1 MGGKYKMKIIAFWSN
16 VHGQSKTTSNMI
28 ALASSIALEEN
39 YSSILTQTHFDLNK
53 LDAYL
58 IGSREYSQE
67 VFIDVGI
74 DGLVR
79 SMKLATLDKDV
90 IHNYS
95 IPLIKNKL
103 SLLPGTTSDN
113 RDIYMESMKQSIRK
127 MLGEMN
133 KHYDFVFVDLN
144 SGLDEISKLVI
155 EQADIVVV
163 NLCQNR
169 AVLDDYFQNK
179 CINKKDMLYFFG
191 SYDKNSSYN
200 IRNLKLMYRQLKKSS
215 TCVIP
220 YCTGYMDAESKGL
233 AINFIKENI
242 DNPSENN
249 RYFIDNLKLASQ
261 KLIKL
266 ASRGK
271 VAPHGS

>member
-1 MGGKYKMKIIAFWSN
+1 MKIIAFWSN
-16 VHGQSKTTSNMI
+16 VHGQSRTTSNMI
-28 ALASSIALEEN
+28 ALASAIALEDN
-39 YSSILTQTHFDLNK
+39 YSSILTQTHFDFNK

-74 DGLVR
+74 DGLTR
-79 SMKLATLDKDV
+79 SMKLAPLDKDV
-90 IHNYS
+90 IDNYS

-113 RDIYMESMKQSIRK
+113 RDIYMDSMKQSLSK
-127 MLGEMN
+127 MLREMN
-133 KHYDFVFVDLN
+133 KYFDFVFVDLN
-144 SGLDEISKLVI
+144 SGLDKISKLVI
-155 EQADIVVV
+155 EQADVVVV

-169 AVLDDYFQNK
+169 PILDDYFNNRCISNK
-179 CINKKDMLYFFG
+179 DIIYLFG

-200 IRNLKLMYRQLKKSS
+200 IRNLKLMYRQLNKAP

-220 YCTGYMDAESKGL
+220 YCTGFKDAESKGL
-233 AINFIKENI
+233 AINFIKQTI
-242 DNPSENN
+242 DNPSGSN
-249 RYFIDNLKLASQ
+249 RYFIDNVKLASR

-271 VAPHGS
+271 VAPNGS